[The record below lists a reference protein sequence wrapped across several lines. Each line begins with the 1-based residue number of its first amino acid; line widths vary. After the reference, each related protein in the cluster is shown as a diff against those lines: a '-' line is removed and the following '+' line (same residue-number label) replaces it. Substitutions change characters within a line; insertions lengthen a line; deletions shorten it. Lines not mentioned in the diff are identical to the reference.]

1 MYRVNSTSTNEY
13 YSRDEITDTVRWAD
27 DESAATIITT
37 EDNGYP
43 AIGFTHLNGG
53 TYYLE
58 EVSAPAGYV
67 PLSNVVTV
75 TIDLNNTD
83 KAVATVPNGDNTV
96 AKTLD
101 IETALDENSN
111 VYTFTVTVKN
121 TVGHELPQTGGCGTQ
136 TYTVAG
142 ISIIALA
149 TVLIIVKRRKSA

>member
-1 MYRVNSTSTNEY
+1 MYRVNSTGTNEY
-13 YSRDEITDTVRWAD
+13 YSRDEIIDTVRWAD

-111 VYTFTVTVKN
+111 VYTFTVTVKK
-121 TVGHELPQTGGCGTQ
+121 TGTAEPGIHTFYYDLADAEHRLIPLPESQLSLLQQC
-136 TYTVAG
+136 
-142 ISIIALA
+142 L
-149 TVLIIVKRRKSA
+149 